1 MDNKK
6 RELLNGKEQKSVLD
20 AIYDL
25 TKEYP
30 ELNGLVV
37 KFESFQEK
45 GSSLA
50 IFSEPGAHVNRRFIT
65 GAFEGIVPF
74 SIVYRASPNQDQHKI
89 NMITFLEKL
98 ADWLSESGDQS
109 LTDDRRLTKIE
120 AVTVASKDMANGAGD
135 NDYVIVLNATYR
147 KEN

>member
-1 MDNKK
+1 MDNQKK
-6 RELLNGKEQKSVLD
+6 EALTGKEQKSVLD

-30 ELNGLVV
+30 GLNGLVV

-89 NMITFLEKL
+89 NMINFLEKL

-135 NDYVIVLNATYR
+135 NDYAIVLNATYR